1 MLTECLV
8 FLGLEVGLQNMRM
21 AERCPRLARYSKRAQ
36 HGFSLL
42 ELQLAV
48 AVMAIL
54 AAIAW
59 PIYQQ
64 HVLRVRR
71 HAAVMALYQL
81 ALRVE
86 SQAQSSGRYLQ
97 APVFDLMPVSKRA
110 PGWQQFY
117 QISFE
122 VQQAGEHFVLRAAP
136 QPATAQSR
144 DSCGSLSLDDRGQRS
159 ISGGGNLDTCWR

>member
-1 MLTECLV
+1 MSGV
-8 FLGLEVGLQNMRM
+8 LGLEVGLQNMRM

-42 ELQLAV
+42 ELQLVV

-59 PIYQQ
+59 PSYQQ
-64 HVLRVRR
+64 HVVRVRR

-81 ALRVE
+81 ALCIEGR
-86 SQAQSSGRYLQ
+86 AQSSGHYRQ
-97 APVFDLMPVSKRA
+97 EPVSDLMPQFKGAS
-110 PGWQQFY
+110 GWQQFY

-122 VQQAGEHFVLRAAP
+122 VQQAGEHFMLRAAP